1 MQEQTVWNNG
11 EGQAAPVERG
21 GEPARQGGA
30 SPQRNTGRAQNAGS
44 GGEPSA
50 EHGRAGQNAM
60 AYPRGREQGRAQNA
74 GPGMEPSTG
83 HGRAGQNAAAH
94 PRGREQGRV
103 QNAGPDMEPSTGRY
117 SQEELQRELDR
128 VAKKERE
135 RGRRQALKEQ
145 QAAVHAQGEAE
156 GAAETLSQEGQARQ
170 DSGDARLG
178 SPQPDGTEIGGPDS
192 GGGAQDDP
200 ADRLDAE
207 QQRML
212 GHAMADKAI
221 LEGDEAVQRGIE
233 QLLLKQGPLTPREDE
248 TLFWL
253 FNHASLKAC
262 TEELTKRGVDGERI
276 VKDKDFIAFA
286 EMMRSDVPLL
296 KVYEQYA
303 RTRGQKAKPASTGSV
318 QGQGPAGAPYFSQ
331 DQVRHMT
338 RKQVKKHYDEIEK
351 SRRFWR

>member
-1 MQEQTVWNNG
+1 MMQEKTEQSWTQTDSAPG
-11 EGQAAPVERG
+11 ASQDQAAFG
-21 GEPARQGGA
+21 GDKGTDAAHEA
-30 SPQRNTGRAQNAGS
+30 AG
-44 GGEPSA
+44 
-50 EHGRAGQNAM
+50 
-60 AYPRGREQGRAQNA
+60 PRGYGAHGGPHPQGRGNGGAQNA

-83 HGRAGQNAAAH
+83 HGTPRQNAAAY
-94 PRGREQGRV
+94 PRGREPGRV
-103 QNAGPDMEPSTGRY
+103 QIAGPGMEPSTGRTMY
-117 SQEELQRELDR
+117 SRAELQRELDR

-135 RGRRQALKEQ
+135 RGRRQAQREQ
-145 QAAVHAQGEAE
+145 QAAEHVQGETE
-156 GAAETLSQEGQARQ
+156 GAAETLFQEGQAPQ

-178 SPQPDGTEIGGPDS
+178 RPQPDGTEPGGPAAEEQS
-192 GGGAQDDP
+192 AEADP
-200 ADRLDAE
+200 ADLLDAE

-221 LEGDEAVQRGIE
+221 SEGDEAVQRGIE
-233 QLLLKQGPLTPREDE
+233 QLLLKEEPLTAREDE

-262 TEELTKRGVDGERI
+262 AEELTKRGVDGEGI

-286 EMMRSDVPLL
+286 EMMRSDVPL

-303 RTRGQKAKPASTGSV
+303 RTRGHKAKPASTGSV

-331 DQVRHMT
+331 EQVRHMT
-338 RKQVKKHYDEIEK
+338 RKQVRAHYDEIEK

>member
-1 MQEQTVWNNG
+1 MMQEKTEQSWTQTDSAPG
-11 EGQAAPVERG
+11 ASQDQAAFG
-21 GEPARQGGA
+21 GDKGTDAAHEA
-30 SPQRNTGRAQNAGS
+30 AG
-44 GGEPSA
+44 
-50 EHGRAGQNAM
+50 
-60 AYPRGREQGRAQNA
+60 PRGYGAHGGPHPQGRGNGGAQNA

-83 HGRAGQNAAAH
+83 HGTPRQNAAAY
-94 PRGREQGRV
+94 PRGREPGRV
-103 QNAGPDMEPSTGRY
+103 QNAGPGMEPSTGRTMY
-117 SQEELQRELDR
+117 SRAELQRELDR

-135 RGRRQALKEQ
+135 RGRRQAQREQ
-145 QAAVHAQGEAE
+145 QAAEHVQGETE
-156 GAAETLSQEGQARQ
+156 GAAETLFQEGQAPQ

-178 SPQPDGTEIGGPDS
+178 RPQPDGTEPGGPAAEEQS
-192 GGGAQDDP
+192 AEADP
-200 ADRLDAE
+200 ADLLDAE

-221 LEGDEAVQRGIE
+221 SEGDEAVQRGIE
-233 QLLLKQGPLTPREDE
+233 QLLLKEEPLTAREDE

-262 TEELTKRGVDGERI
+262 AEELTKRGVDGEGI

-303 RTRGQKAKPASTGSV
+303 RTRGHKAKPASTGSV

-331 DQVRHMT
+331 EQVRHMT
-338 RKQVKKHYDEIEK
+338 RKQVRAHYDEIEK

>member
-1 MQEQTVWNNG
+1 
-11 EGQAAPVERG
+11 
-21 GEPARQGGA
+21 
-30 SPQRNTGRAQNAGS
+30 
-44 GGEPSA
+44 
-50 EHGRAGQNAM
+50 
-60 AYPRGREQGRAQNA
+60 
-74 GPGMEPSTG
+74 
-83 HGRAGQNAAAH
+83 
-94 PRGREQGRV
+94 
-103 QNAGPDMEPSTGRY
+103 MEPSTGRTMY
-117 SQEELQRELDR
+117 SRDELQRELDR

-145 QAAVHAQGEAE
+145 QAAEHMQGEAE
-156 GAAETLSQEGQARQ
+156 GAAETLSQEGQAAQ
-170 DSGDARLG
+170 DRGDARLG
-178 SPQPDGTEIGGPDS
+178 RPQPDGTEPGGPDRED
-192 GGGAQDDP
+192 GVQA
-200 ADRLDAE
+200 ADLLDAE

-221 LEGDEAVQRGIE
+221 QEGDEAVQRGIE
-233 QLLLKQGPLTPREDE
+233 QLLLKEEPLTAREDE

-262 TEELTKRGVDGERI
+262 AEELTKRGVDGESI

-331 DQVRHMT
+331 DQVRRMT
-338 RKQVKKHYDEIEK
+338 RKQVRAHYDEIEK